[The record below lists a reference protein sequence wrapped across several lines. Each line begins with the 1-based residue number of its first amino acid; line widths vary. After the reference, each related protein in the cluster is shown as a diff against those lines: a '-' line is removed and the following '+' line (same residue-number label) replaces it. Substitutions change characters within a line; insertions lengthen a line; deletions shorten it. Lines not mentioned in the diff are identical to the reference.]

1 MLAQS
6 SQKVP
11 RTKSLGTEITH
22 FRRPRPKPVPDH
34 LVPSTPSL
42 TDSRPYGLPT
52 SAPSCRVKSIGRKSM
67 SALRSRAES
76 PVRIHLLRKRKQ
88 TGRDTVVTYAFV
100 EEVRLDAGR
109 GDQRAKDFA
118 QGSSARAVQLLRRSP
133 RRTSASACHAQAA
146 RRRTTR
152 RRLPRAVLPA
162 HASSRP

>member
-1 MLAQS
+1 
-6 SQKVP
+6 
-11 RTKSLGTEITH
+11 
-22 FRRPRPKPVPDH
+22 
-34 LVPSTPSL
+34 
-42 TDSRPYGLPT
+42 
-52 SAPSCRVKSIGRKSM
+52 M

-133 RRTSASACHAQAA
+133 RAA
-146 RRRTTR
+146 LRLPPVTHKQRAEEQRAADCRERYCRRT
-152 RRLPRAVLPA
+152 PRFDLDVTVA
-162 HASSRP
+162 

>member
-22 FRRPRPKPVPDH
+22 YRRPRPKPVPVH

-109 GDQRAKDFA
+109 GISGRRISPRGRRLVRSSCCADHRAALRLPPVTHKQRAEE
-118 QGSSARAVQLLRRSP
+118 QRAAHCRERYGPCTP
-133 RRTSASACHAQAA
+133 RR
-146 RRRTTR
+146 
-152 RRLPRAVLPA
+152 
-162 HASSRP
+162 RP